1 MQPTLARGS
10 RAALYLAVC
19 LGVGGLLSAA
29 LAGRSGLTLAH
40 AAFVLL
46 PLAIVY
52 GFVCLSSRYVCRAT
66 PLGTSATPTIVA
78 NIAGSTL
85 VASAL
90 WLMLARGF
98 AWVVARIPGLAATD
112 RLFAGESA
120 LLVVVG
126 ALVYLLTLAA
136 YYVVLGIDQARVT
149 EQRALEAQLMA
160 REAELK
166 ALRAQIEPHFLFN
179 SLNSISAL
187 TASDPAG
194 ARQMCLL
201 LGEFLR
207 ASLSL
212 GARDR
217 IRLADELALTER
229 FFDIER
235 VRYGARL
242 SFEQAIEPGVGDCLV
257 PPLLLQP
264 LAENAVSHGI
274 ASLLEGGTVRLE
286 ATRTDEMLQV
296 VLENPFDGDR
306 PRAARRGVGLENVRR
321 RLATHYG
328 SLASLEVDEAGG
340 RFRVTLTLPS
350 PEGSGVG
357 L

>member
-1 MQPTLARGS
+1 MQPVLARGS

-40 AAFVLL
+40 AALVVL

-66 PLGTSATPTIVA
+66 PLGTSATATIVT

-85 VASAL
+85 VASFL
-90 WLMLARGF
+90 WVTLARGL
-98 AWVVARIPGLAATD
+98 AWAVAGLPGLAGTD
-112 RLFAGESA
+112 RLFGGETA
-120 LLVVVG
+120 LLVIVG
-126 ALVYLLTLAA
+126 ALVYLVALTAS
-136 YYVVLGIDQARVT
+136 YVVLGIDQTRVT

-187 TASDPAG
+187 TSSDPAG
-194 ARQMCLL
+194 ARHMCLL

-212 GARDR
+212 GARER
-217 IRLADELALTER
+217 ISLADELALTQR

-242 SFEQAIEPGVGDCLV
+242 SFDPAIEPGVGECLV

-264 LAENAVSHGI
+264 LAENAVNHGI
-274 ASLLEGGTVRLE
+274 AGLLEGGTVRL
-286 ATRTDEMLQV
+286 AASRRDGMLRV
-296 VLENPFDGDR
+296 VIENPFDRDR

-321 RLATHYG
+321 RLATQYG
-328 SLASLEVDEAGG
+328 SLASLEVVEADGQ
-340 RFRVTLTLPS
+340 FRVTLTLPS
-350 PEGSGVG
+350 SDR
-357 L
+357 

>member
-1 MQPTLARGS
+1 MQPTRARGS
-10 RAALYLAVC
+10 RVALYLAVC
-19 LGVGGLLSAA
+19 LGAGGLLSAA
-29 LAGRSGLTLAH
+29 LAGRGGLTLAH
-40 AAFVLL
+40 AAAVVL

-52 GFVCLSSRYVCRAT
+52 GVVCLSSRYVGQAT
-66 PLGTSATPTIVA
+66 PLATSTTTTIVA

-85 VASAL
+85 VASTV

-98 AWVVARIPGLAATD
+98 AWVVARIPGLAGTD

-120 LLVVVG
+120 LLLVVG
-126 ALVYLLTLAA
+126 ALVYLLALAA
-136 YYVVLGIDQARVT
+136 HYVVLGIDQARAT
-149 EQRALEAQLMA
+149 EQRALESQLMA

-187 TASDPAG
+187 TSSDPAG
-194 ARQMCLL
+194 ARHMCLL

-207 ASLSL
+207 ASLGL
-212 GARDR
+212 GARER
-217 IRLADELALTER
+217 IRLADELALTQR

-235 VRYGARL
+235 VRFGARL
-242 SFEQAIEPGVGDCLV
+242 SFEQAIEPGVGECLV

-274 ASLLEGGTVRLE
+274 AGLLEGGLVRLE
-286 ATRTDEMLQV
+286 ATRRDDVLRIV
-296 VLENPFDGDR
+296 VENPFDGDR
-306 PRAARRGVGLENVRR
+306 ARAARRGVGLENVRR

-328 SLASLEVDEAGG
+328 SLASLDVDDAGG
-340 RFRVTLTLPS
+340 RFRVTLALPA
-350 PEGSGVG
+350 PEPGT
-357 L
+357 